1 LFTYFLFRDSQ
12 DTKSTRRKDSF
23 FTISA
28 GSSKVRDRTVLFFSS
43 FGLQLQCF
51 PTLFSDCIGKKPHL
65 WSLRMCKSPCVVGR
79 SQPSTGEEQAPQK
92 IDEGVRDRYPRSLR
106 SQDVATRRPD
116 LPTFERA
123 SSLPLDASTKRSAA
137 VCARQKL
144 VALTNGAN
152 ANSCTFGARSP
163 TLKTSP
169 PPSSSSSGSQDF
181 FAKYDED
188 FAAACL
194 GLQRGERKVGPN
206 PWAAPKPWPACV
218 RGTRHFWGDAGPPAF
233 CGPDFEQT
241 STPTPCETP
250 TSMHMRKAI
259 NRRMCKIMAECN
271 DIVTDKD
278 KIRHMMQASP
288 PIHESAT
295 TGTSEYQPALDS
307 SRAPPAR
314 QSPKPHIR
322 PARHVASIMRDAS
335 LHSCALTMGESASAS
350 LRGLFHEGPACCA

>member
-1 LFTYFLFRDSQ
+1 
-12 DTKSTRRKDSF
+12 
-23 FTISA
+23 
-28 GSSKVRDRTVLFFSS
+28 
-43 FGLQLQCF
+43 
-51 PTLFSDCIGKKPHL
+51 
-65 WSLRMCKSPCVVGR
+65 MCKSPSVVGR
-79 SQPSTGEEQAPQK
+79 ASSPPSTGEGQAFQK
-92 IDEGVRDRYPRSLR
+92 RDEGVRDRHPRSLR
-106 SQDVATRRPD
+106 SQDVGTRRPD

-137 VCARQKL
+137 VCARQEL
-144 VALTNGAN
+144 VALTSGAN
-152 ANSCTFGARSP
+152 ANSYTFGAPSP
-163 TLKTSP
+163 TLTTSSP
-169 PPSSSSSGSQDF
+169 TSSSSSGSQDF
-181 FAKYDED
+181 FAKYDDD

-194 GLQRGERKVGPN
+194 GLQRRERPHRPAIN
-206 PWAAPKPWPACV
+206 PWPACV
-218 RGTRHFWGDAGPPAF
+218 RGTRHFWGDAGPPALCRAHF
-233 CGPDFEQT
+233 QQT

-288 PIHESAT
+288 PIHERAT
-295 TGTSEYQPALDS
+295 NQPALAS
-307 SRAPPAR
+307 SQSSPAR

-350 LRGLFHEGPACCA
+350 LRGLFHDGPACCA